1 MITNDRNATRRAKTV
16 HINVRM
22 TEAQRREVE
31 RRADD
36 AGMAPSSYMR
46 ETAILA
52 GEKPVRV
59 ADTDELRRIHVDL
72 KRIGSNLNQAV
83 RALNAYGADR
93 TPRRPGLPD
102 GRPGRVDGIP
112 ARRPPREGKGIGSC

>member
-1 MITNDRNATRRAKTV
+1 MITNDRNAMRRAKTV

-72 KRIGSNLNQAV
+72 KRIGSNLNKAV

-93 TPRRPGLPD
+93 TLAEQVSQTAGPVASTASQFAALLAK
-102 GRPGRVDGIP
+102 
-112 ARRPPREGKGIGSC
+112 ARG

>member
-1 MITNDRNATRRAKTV
+1 MITNDRNAMRRAKTV

-22 TEAQRREVE
+22 TEAQR
-31 RRADD
+31 
-36 AGMAPSSYMR
+36 R

-93 TPRRPGLPD
+93 TLADQVSQTAGL
-102 GRPGRVDGIP
+102 VASTASQLAALLAK
-112 ARRPPREGKGIGSC
+112 ARG

>member
-1 MITNDRNATRRAKTV
+1 MITNDRNAMRRAKTV

-31 RRADD
+31 RRVDD

-46 ETAILA
+46 ETAIPA

-59 ADTDELRRIHVDL
+59 AGTDELRRIHVDL

-93 TPRRPGLPD
+93 TLADQVSQTAGL
-102 GRPGRVDGIP
+102 VASTASQLAALLAK
-112 ARRPPREGKGIGSC
+112 ARG